1 MAGADNAGNF
11 VMRENIAIGLAHQT
25 NAIRRASP
33 ERRASRDAG
42 VRLRLLKTHG
52 EPHVIA
58 HPIAY
63 RRLPEKTGR
72 S

>member
-1 MAGADNAGNF
+1 
-11 VMRENIAIGLAHQT
+11 VLA
-25 NAIRRASP
+25 SL
-33 ERRASRDAG
+33 ERRARREAG
-42 VRLRLLKTHG
+42 VRLRLLKAHG
-52 EPHVIA
+52 EWHVIA